1 MRRESVD
8 AEAEGGLGGAMRAS
22 IRRASVG
29 SVVDP
34 KYFQAVYMR
43 GLCYEAKGDVARAK
57 QEYSY
62 AIQLNPDY
70 GLAAAGLTRLVS
82 KISK

>member
-1 MRRESVD
+1 MGYIKYQYLQLYNEALANFDEAVKVD
-8 AEAEGGLGGAMRAS
+8 S
-22 IRRASVG
+22 
-29 SVVDP
+29 
-34 KYFQAVYMR
+34 KYYQAVYMR

-82 KISK
+82 KVSQ